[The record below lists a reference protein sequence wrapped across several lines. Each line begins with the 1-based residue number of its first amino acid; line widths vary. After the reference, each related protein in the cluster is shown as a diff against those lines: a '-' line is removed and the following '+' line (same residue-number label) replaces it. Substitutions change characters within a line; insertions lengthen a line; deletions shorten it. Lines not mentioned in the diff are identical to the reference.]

1 MLGTRQERT
10 IAELDSLGLSL
21 AKINIREQLKASEVE
36 NILEELKACAE
47 KEDSERLLACLRLA
61 RNLVGVAHTNADL
74 AVQFFSSSFDLWV
87 GAVNFLCFRTV
98 CIGSFV
104 SEYFL
109 SLFVV
114 RQWYA
119 GISPYGIQTFLLV
132 ATFLTLNNGS

>member
-10 IAELDSLGLSL
+10 TAELESLSLSL
-21 AKINIREQLKASEVE
+21 AKIKMREQLKASEVE

-61 RNLVGVAHTNADL
+61 RNLVGGAHANADL

-87 GAVNFLCFRTV
+87 GVVHFLCCCMHL
-98 CIGSFV
+98 CIGSFR

-109 SLFVV
+109 SPFVV
-114 RQWYA
+114 RQCYA
-119 GISPYGIQTFLLV
+119 GVSPY
-132 ATFLTLNNGS
+132 